1 MNNNYISFWKQQI
14 CRIAKKYPVKK
25 DLVKIATQ
33 PQAQVP
39 SKTSFIFPS
48 NAQIII
54 TSETMPIFNN
64 VLKNIF
70 QIILQHNQ
78 KKIS

>member
-14 CRIAKKYPVKK
+14 CRIAKKYPEKK

-33 PQAQVP
+33 VQ

-54 TSETMPIFNN
+54 TSETMPIMY
-64 VLKNIF
+64 
-70 QIILQHNQ
+70 
-78 KKIS
+78 